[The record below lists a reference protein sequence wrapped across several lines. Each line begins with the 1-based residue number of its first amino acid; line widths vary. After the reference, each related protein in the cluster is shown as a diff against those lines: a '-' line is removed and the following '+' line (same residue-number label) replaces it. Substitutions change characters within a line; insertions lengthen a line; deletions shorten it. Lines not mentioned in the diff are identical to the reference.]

1 MTEQEFQDTMIT
13 YATVTDT
20 LMETLEIRIA
30 ALEEVAAARG
40 PGRLLAAWRLSR
52 ALRASI
58 RPWPG
63 MPFRWRRAEAVNN
76 AWLTRTR

>member
-30 ALEEVAAARG
+30 ALEEVAAATG
-40 PGRLLAAWRLSR
+40 PMRLLAVWRLSR
-52 ALRASI
+52 DLRASI

-63 MPFRWRRAEAVNN
+63 MSFRWRRAEAVNN
-76 AWLTRTR
+76 AWLTRT

>member
-30 ALEEVAAARG
+30 ALEEVAAATG
-40 PGRLLAAWRLSR
+40 PMRLLAVWRLSR
-52 ALRASI
+52 DLRHLSG
-58 RPWPG
+58 PG
-63 MPFRWRRAEAVNN
+63 PACHSAGVVLR
-76 AWLTRTR
+76 LSTTPG